1 MTNVSVVC
9 VFCCCLAVQADML
22 LECCKFGKVRGIQLL
37 TLPGAFMTGLQSV
50 PTQAGRPAP
59 VLGMAAAGT
68 IAVTFAE
75 ESVARRCA
83 MAMDGRKFDGRL
95 LATHVLPSLTQ
106 QQSPALPSPLLSG
119 FTAASAVTAAAIAV
133 PPPPRP
139 PVVPKPV
146 SMQQGVIVTSVE
158 SAKEECL
165 IEQVDVEAISS
176 SVDDFLSSLL

>member
-1 MTNVSVVC
+1 MANVSVVC
-9 VFCCCLAVQADML
+9 VFCCCLSVQADML

-37 TLPGAFMTGLQSV
+37 TLPGAFMTDLQSV

-83 MAMDGRKFDGRL
+83 VAMDGRKFDGRL

-106 QQSPALPSPLLSG
+106 QQSPALPGPLLSG

-139 PVVPKPV
+139 PVVPKPI

-158 SAKEECL
+158 SAKEESL